1 MQGGGGE
8 SRIPQGGRGEAPAP
22 FSTSTF
28 PSLPSMRPWGSLW
41 DSLVVLVG
49 EEAESKLLV
58 GFNH

>member
-8 SRIPQGGRGEAPAP
+8 SRIPRGGVPAP

-28 PSLPSMRPWGSLW
+28 PSLPSWGSLW